1 MAEKNYIQSVFF
13 IALICTALAA
23 CGGSSSETSSQAP
36 ADSDLSLEAQIGPVT
51 SVELGEI
58 DQDLVSTGEGVFT
71 MKCTACHGLDTKV
84 IGPPLGNVL
93 EIRSPVYV
101 MNMILNPTEMLDQ
114 HPEAKKMLEEYV
126 VPMVPLGVTEEEARA
141 VVEYLRSRQY
151 E

>member
-1 MAEKNYIQSVFF
+1 
-13 IALICTALAA
+13 
-23 CGGSSSETSSQAP
+23 
-36 ADSDLSLEAQIGPVT
+36 
-51 SVELGEI
+51 
-58 DQDLVSTGEGVFT
+58 VFT